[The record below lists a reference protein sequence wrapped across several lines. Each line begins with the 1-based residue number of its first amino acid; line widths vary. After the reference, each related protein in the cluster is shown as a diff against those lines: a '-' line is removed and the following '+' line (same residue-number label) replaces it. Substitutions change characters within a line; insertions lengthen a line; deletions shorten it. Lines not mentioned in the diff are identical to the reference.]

1 MTRRARAYLAVAA
14 TAIAVAA
21 ALTGCAQS
29 SNTTTSSTSTGAP
42 GTAPPSSSTPTS
54 TSTTGSAT
62 TGTPSGSH
70 PLGVSPTVG
79 SPQSTMRFSFTSPVG
94 SGPEG
99 QGGTLISSA
108 LSVVGPH
115 GSGCVGVHQEALPS
129 EPAGQSVNV
138 AVGPTQL
145 GGSWCPGTYT
155 ARVEVLARP
164 KCGQGMMCPQFI
176 RLVAVLGPTTF
187 RIRG

>member
-1 MTRRARAYLAVAA
+1 MTRGARACLAVAA
-14 TAIAVAA
+14 TAV

-29 SNTTTSSTSTGAP
+29 SNTTTSTGAP
-42 GTAPPSSSTPTS
+42 GTTPPSSSTPTS
-54 TSTTGSAT
+54 TTTTGSGT
-62 TGTPSGSH
+62 TGAPSGAH
-70 PLGVSPTVG
+70 PLGVSPAVG
-79 SPQSTMRFSFTSPVG
+79 SPQSTIRFSFTSPAG
-94 SGPEG
+94 SGPKG

-108 LSVVGPH
+108 LSVVGPR
-115 GSGCVGVHQEALPS
+115 GSGCVGAHQAALPS

-164 KCGQGMMCPQFI
+164 NCAQGMMCPQFI
-176 RLVAVLGPTTF
+176 RVVAVLGPTTF
-187 RIRG
+187 TIRG

>member
-1 MTRRARAYLAVAA
+1 
-14 TAIAVAA
+14 
-21 ALTGCAQS
+21 
-29 SNTTTSSTSTGAP
+29 
-42 GTAPPSSSTPTS
+42 
-54 TSTTGSAT
+54 
-62 TGTPSGSH
+62 
-70 PLGVSPTVG
+70 
-79 SPQSTMRFSFTSPVG
+79 MRFSFTSPVG

-187 RIRG
+187 RISG